1 MNQVEVIA
9 VLELESPMAAEAV
22 SRGQSKFGF
31 HSILVSRGGASLTMK
46 LKERNSKDR
55 QSPPTRCGRVMK
67 QQKLNFFTDAKK
79 RSIVDSESHTNNNK
93 KQKLIDGKE
102 DDNNNNNN
110 NNGKLK
116 PKRLSRSC
124 NKENFEPKSDGSELD
139 ISQTAREG
147 KDGKGKKLSEAT
159 NIVGG
164 HRDQKKTREDENKRM
179 FKSESENKKNKEET
193 FKKSEKA
200 KNKDKG
206 DDEKNLDAEQ
216 EDVAEQIFSNS
227 MKDAVKTECRI
238 CR

>member
-1 MNQVEVIA
+1 
-9 VLELESPMAAEAV
+9 
-22 SRGQSKFGF
+22 
-31 HSILVSRGGASLTMK
+31 MK
-46 LKERNSKDR
+46 LKERNSRDR

-67 QQKLNFFTDAKK
+67 QQKLNFFNDAKK

-124 NKENFEPKSDGSELD
+124 NKENFEPKSEGSELD
-139 ISQTAREG
+139 ISQTAREE
-147 KDGKGKKLSEAT
+147 KDGKGKRLSESS

-164 HRDQKKTREDENKRM
+164 DRDQNKTREDQNKRM

-200 KNKDKG
+200 KNTDKG
-206 DDEKNLDAEQ
+206 DYEKNLDTEQ

>member
-22 SRGQSKFGF
+22 SRGQSKFVF

-46 LKERNSKDR
+46 LKKRNSKDR

-67 QQKLNFFTDAKK
+67 QQKLNFFTNAKR
-79 RSIVDSESHTNNNK
+79 RSIVDSESHANNNK
-93 KQKLIDGKE
+93 KQKLVDGEE

-110 NNGKLK
+110 GELK
-116 PKRLSRSC
+116 PKRLPRSC
-124 NKENFEPKSDGSELD
+124 NKENFESKSDGSELD

-147 KDGKGKKLSEAT
+147 KDGKGKKLSEST

-164 HRDQKKTREDENKRM
+164 HRDQNKTREDENKRM

-193 FKKSEKA
+193 FEKSEKA

>member
-1 MNQVEVIA
+1 
-9 VLELESPMAAEAV
+9 
-22 SRGQSKFGF
+22 
-31 HSILVSRGGASLTMK
+31 MK

-164 HRDQKKTREDENKRM
+164 HRDQKKTREDEYENDNKNNG
-179 FKSESENKKNKEET
+179 EHIL
-193 FKKSEKA
+193 KKSEKA
-200 KNKDKG
+200 KNREKG
-206 DDEKNLDAEQ
+206 DDEKCLDAMRD
-216 EDVAEQIFSNS
+216 DVAKQIFSNS
-227 MKDAVKTECRI
+227 MKDAVKTKCRI

>member
-1 MNQVEVIA
+1 
-9 VLELESPMAAEAV
+9 
-22 SRGQSKFGF
+22 
-31 HSILVSRGGASLTMK
+31 MK
-46 LKERNSKDR
+46 LKDRYSKGR

-93 KQKLIDGKE
+93 KQKLVDGKE

-110 NNGKLK
+110 NNGELK

-147 KDGKGKKLSEAT
+147 KDGKAKKLSEST
-159 NIVGG
+159 NIVIGD
-164 HRDQKKTREDENKRM
+164 RDQKKTREDENKRM

-206 DDEKNLDAEQ
+206 DYEKNLDAEQ

>member
-46 LKERNSKDR
+46 LKKRNSKDR

-67 QQKLNFFTDAKK
+67 QQKLNFFTNAKR
-79 RSIVDSESHTNNNK
+79 RSIVDSESHANNNK
-93 KQKLIDGKE
+93 KQKLVDGKE

-110 NNGKLK
+110 GELK
-116 PKRLSRSC
+116 PKRLPRSC
-124 NKENFEPKSDGSELD
+124 NKENFEPKSEGSELD
-139 ISQTAREG
+139 IIQTAREG
-147 KDGKGKKLSEAT
+147 KDGKGKKLSEST

-164 HRDQKKTREDENKRM
+164 HRDQNKTREDENKRM

-193 FKKSEKA
+193 SKKSEKA